1 MIGRIYKHYL
11 ELRSISTDTRKI
23 EAGSLF
29 FALKGPNFNANKL
42 AAEALKKGAR
52 LCIVDDPDYANDE
65 RCILVE
71 DVLESLQALAKHHRA
86 QLTIPVIGLTGS
98 NGKTTTKELITTALS
113 AKYNVVATSGNL
125 NNHIG
130 VPLTILSILP
140 KHEIAVIEMGAN
152 HVGEIEFLCSISNPT
167 HGLITNIGK
176 AHLEGFGG
184 IEGVIR
190 GKSELYQ
197 HLIKKDSVVWINS
210 SNPIL
215 SNMAKRFKAPLFYP
229 AKGDYYH
236 AELIS
241 ASPEILLKAD
251 NGDEILMHLVGA
263 YNFENIVVAL
273 CIAKYFEVPAKDA
286 NKAVAD
292 YQPSNNRSQ
301 VIVKGTKTIILDA
314 YNANPTSMASAID
327 NLDKITATKKIAILG
342 DMKELGP
349 EGHREHKLLGQL
361 LQEKSFDQVFLCGE
375 LIKPALDQIKNAHY
389 YKNRNELLEGL
400 KNANLENATILIKA
414 SRSIGL
420 EAVLEVI

>member
-130 VPLTILSILP
+130 VLLSILP

-236 AELIS
+236 AEFIS

-251 NGDEILMHLVGA
+251 NGDEILTHLVGA
-263 YNFENIVVAL
+263 YNFENIL
-273 CIAKYFEVPAKDA
+273 RFLPRM
-286 NKAVAD
+286 
-292 YQPSNNRSQ
+292 Q
-301 VIVKGTKTIILDA
+301 TK
-314 YNANPTSMASAID
+314 
-327 NLDKITATKKIAILG
+327 
-342 DMKELGP
+342 
-349 EGHREHKLLGQL
+349 Q
-361 LQEKSFDQVFLCGE
+361 
-375 LIKPALDQIKNAHY
+375 
-389 YKNRNELLEGL
+389 
-400 KNANLENATILIKA
+400 
-414 SRSIGL
+414 
-420 EAVLEVI
+420 